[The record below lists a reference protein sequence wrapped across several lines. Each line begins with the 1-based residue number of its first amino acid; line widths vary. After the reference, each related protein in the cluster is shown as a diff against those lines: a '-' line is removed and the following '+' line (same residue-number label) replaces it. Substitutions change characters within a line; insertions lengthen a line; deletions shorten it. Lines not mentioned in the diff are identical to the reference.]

1 MKTLLKYKVFNYA
14 KSIFGTSENPVPD
27 GFFFADLSSEKKTE
41 QNGDRFSNHY
51 FATLYTRSKA
61 NSFGI
66 IRDGCVDL
74 LAMGQIAEYVLSRL
88 PGIRRGVILE
98 TWVIMPNHIHL
109 LMSVEQSITSPGKV
123 IRKIKTAVKCW
134 ANIYGQDFQW
144 QFSHQLYNIRDAD
157 DLRRLNWYIR
167 KNILF
172 WLSDSMN
179 RENREN
185 QLIL

>member
-1 MKTLLKYKVFNYA
+1 MR
-14 KSIFGTSENPVPD
+14 ENPVPD
-27 GFFFADLSSEKKTE
+27 GFFFADSSTEKKAE
-41 QNGDRFSNHY
+41 QRDNQLSGHY
-51 FATLYTRSKA
+51 FATLYPRSKV
-61 NSFGI
+61 NSFGV

-74 LAMGQIAEYVLSRL
+74 LPMGKIAEYVLSRL
-88 PGIRRGVILE
+88 PGIRQGVVLK

-109 LMSVEQSITSPGKV
+109 LMSTDHSITSPGKV
-123 IRKIKTAVKCW
+123 IRMIKTAVKCW
-134 ANIYGQDFQW
+134 ADIYGQDFQW
-144 QFSHQLYNIRDAD
+144 QFSHQLYDIRDAD
-157 DLRRLNWYIR
+157 DLGRLNWYIR